1 MSRKKYFLVV
11 DTETAEGV
19 DTNPL
24 PYDIGYAICDRA
36 GNIYRMRSFVV
47 PEVFLDLKESMQS
60 AYYAEKIPKYWED
73 LKRGTRKLTPMWQI
87 YKTMRQD
94 IKDFKITTVCAYNMS
109 FDRTALNNLIRY
121 VSKSKRRF
129 WFPFG
134 IEYNCIWHEAC
145 QLLLARRSYIKFAL
159 ENDLISP
166 SGNIQTSAEATF
178 KYLTEQ
184 VEFLESHTGLEDVL
198 IEIEIM
204 AKCYAQKKKMDKS
217 INRLCWRLPQQK
229 RKELGL

>member
-1 MSRKKYFLVV
+1 MV
-11 DTETAEGV
+11 DTETCEGT
-19 DTNPL
+19 DCPI
-24 PYDIGYAICDRA
+24 PYDVGYAICDRA

-47 PEVFLDLKESMQS
+47 SEIFLDLKESMKS
-60 AYYAEKIPKYWED
+60 AYYAEKIPRYFDD
-73 LKRGTRKLTPMWQI
+73 LKQGTRTLAPMWQI

-121 VSKSKRRF
+121 VSKSKKRF

-145 QLLLARRSYIKFAL
+145 QLLLARRSYIRFAL
-159 ENDLISP
+159 ENDLVSP

-178 KYLTEQ
+178 KYLTKQ